1 MPARDISTSHLEPA
15 RAHEARQAEEGLAE
29 AARTWS
35 VAPKEHVGAVEL
47 PGDAAAAR
55 AFDAFYDARRQLAHH
70 VGGEAAAEVADGA
83 LAAAFTEAR
92 GSAS

>member
-1 MPARDISTSHLEPA
+1 MLARDMSTTHLEPG
-15 RAHEARQAEEGLAE
+15 RAHAARQAEEGLVE
-29 AARTWS
+29 AARTWNA
-35 VAPKEHVGAVEL
+35 APKEHVGAVEL

-70 VGGEAAAEVADGA
+70 VGGQTAAQLADGA

-92 GSAS
+92 GTSG